1 MNTTEA
7 GRSTAEA
14 RKAAILRHAVPV
26 FARSGYH
33 ATPVT
38 EIADAAGISQA
49 YVFRLFGNKLGLF
62 TATLERCFG
71 LIEQALREGAEK
83 ALDAPAPQVLAA
95 MGDSYADLIADRDL
109 LMLQVH
115 AQSATDVPEIR
126 EAMRRGYASAVTL
139 VHELSGGTRDQV
151 QYFMAMGLMCHLITA
166 LDLDEVDA
174 PWALTL
180 MNGMTVHGRRE
191 EKTEKAA
198 KAAN

>member
-14 RKAAILRHAVPV
+14 RRAAILRHAVPV

-38 EIADAAGISQA
+38 EIADAAQISQA

-83 ALDAPAPQVLAA
+83 ALDAPAPQMLAA
-95 MGDSYADLIADRDL
+95 MGDSYAELIADRDL

-180 MNGMTVHGRRE
+180 MNGMTVHGRRA
-191 EKTEKAA
+191 EKSAEK
-198 KAAN
+198 

>member
-1 MNTTEA
+1 MSTTEA

-14 RKAAILRHAVPV
+14 RKAAILGKAVPV
-26 FARSGYH
+26 FALKGYH

-49 YVFRLFGNKLGLF
+49 YVFRLFGSKLGLF

-83 ALDAPAPQVLAA
+83 APGAPSAQVLAA
-95 MGDSYADLIADRDL
+95 MGDAYAALVADRDL

-126 EAMRRGYASAVTL
+126 DCVRRGYAASVTL

-166 LDLDEVDA
+166 LELDGVDD

-180 MNGMTVHGRRE
+180 VNGMTVHGRRAE
-191 EKTEKAA
+191 
-198 KAAN
+198 

>member
-1 MNTTEA
+1 MSATDA
-7 GRSTAEA
+7 SRSTAEA
-14 RKAAILRHAVPV
+14 RRAAILRQAVPV

-49 YVFRLFGNKLGLF
+49 YVFRLFGSKLGLF

-83 ALDAPAPQVLAA
+83 SAGAPAPQILAA
-95 MGDSYADLIADRDL
+95 MGDSYAALIADRDL

-126 EAMRRGYASAVTL
+126 DCMRRGYASAVTL

-166 LDLDEVDA
+166 LDLDGVDE

-180 MNGMTVHGRRE
+180 VNGMTVHGRHAGR
-191 EKTEKAA
+191 
-198 KAAN
+198 